1 VSPTTALLIGVCVTA
16 LTVICWLGGI
26 LYLRRMRA
34 ALQATPSPSAALAE
48 TESDADRIE
57 VWLARAAA
65 LPEGEEPAALDG
77 PRDQSRLHELAA
89 RHFPS
94 LAEPHPHLHL
104 IGLTGVEKRLVT
116 WVSDRTGMPN
126 PFDALE
132 RMTGDPD
139 ELRHAT
145 EAWQDAHTD
154 ITAVIDRLCVATA
167 TLHDDWVHPDAER
180 FFEILADYL
189 SELDALAADVKA
201 TADTLR
207 GLQAEAALAEG
218 TIVGLINLLVGSLG
232 GYVVEAVLTAGT
244 MTPAVAAQAQ
254 VELTWVLK
262 QVARVLGRLQAI
274 YANTRRVLQSVTGF
288 KGLGHMP
295 AHFQIDEVEEIAR
308 TIDSTAISG

>member
-1 VSPTTALLIGVCVTA
+1 VNPTTALIIGVSITA
-16 LTVICWLGGI
+16 LTVISWLGGI
-26 LYLRRMRA
+26 VYLRRMRTAMQA
-34 ALQATPSPSAALAE
+34 APVAATGDQLHATA
-48 TESDADRIE
+48 SDASSIE
-57 VWLARAAA
+57 AWLARAAA
-65 LPEGEEPAALDG
+65 LPDGEEPTAVDG
-77 PRDQSRLHELAA
+77 PRDQGRLHELAA

-104 IGLTGVEKRLVT
+104 VGLTGVEKRLLH
-116 WVSDRTGMPN
+116 WVCEHTGMPN

-139 ELRHAT
+139 ELRRAT

-154 ITAVIDRLCVATA
+154 ITAVIDQLCVATA
-167 TLHDDWVHPDAER
+167 RLHEDWTDPDAAK
-180 FFEILADYL
+180 FFAILADYL

-201 TADTLR
+201 TGDTLR

-262 QVARVLGRLQAI
+262 QVARALGRLQAI

-295 AHFQIDEVEEIAR
+295 ARFQIAEVEEIAR
-308 TIDSTAISG
+308 SIDSVV